1 MSRTPASN
9 AWPTRTLGA
18 MIPSDR
24 VEWVWSSIVDG
35 LGGSTRPAPLAG
47 SGSCRRR
54 RGAAVMSRLDESL
67 DALDRQSAAGRRI
80 DVDLDGVEDHGP
92 LAHLEPRRQ
101 GVDESRDDRSRI
113 EAVDAPDRAGHAD
126 VGLVRRAVREDPL
139 VAGDDVRMRPDDDAD
154 PAVEIHP
161 EGV

>member
-24 VEWVWSSIVDG
+24 VEWVCRSMVDG
-35 LGGSTRPAPLAG
+35 LGGSTRPGPLAG

-54 RGAAVMSRLDESL
+54 RGPAVMSRLDESL

-80 DVDLDGVEDHGP
+80 DVNLDGVEDDGP
-92 LAHLEPRRQ
+92 LAHLDPSRRA
-101 GVDESRDDRSRI
+101 VDESRDDGPWI
-113 EAVDAPDRAGHAD
+113 EADDAPAGTGHAD
-126 VGLVRRAVREDPL
+126 LGLVGRAVREDPF
-139 VAGDDVRMRPDDDAD
+139 VA
-154 PAVEIHP
+154 
-161 EGV
+161 

>member
-24 VEWVWSSIVDG
+24 VEWVWRSIVDG

-54 RGAAVMSRLDESL
+54 RGPAVMSRLDESL
-67 DALDRQSAAGRRI
+67 DALDRQSAAGRGI
-80 DVDLDGVEDHGP
+80 DVDLDAVEDHGP
-92 LAHLEPRRQ
+92 LAPLEPCWQ
-101 GVDESRDDRSRI
+101 SVDESRDDGPRI
-113 EAVDAPDRAGHAD
+113 EADDAPDRTGHAD
-126 VGLVRRAVREDPL
+126 VGLVRSAIREDPL
-139 VAGDDVRMRPDDDAD
+139 VAGDDVGMGPDHDR
-154 PAVEIHP
+154 
-161 EGV
+161 